1 MRAQSCTLW
10 GLSAC
15 ASVGSVASPNIP
27 ILELDVCA
35 AVARIADAHLKHAAK
50 ALARMRDPGDRT
62 ALHNF
67 RVAIRRLRSLLRA
80 YRPWI
85 GRAGSKKLQGRL
97 RGLTRATGA
106 SRDAE
111 VQIEWLDKQRQDL
124 ARSERAGVN
133 WLLRK
138 VRGRKRDYDRTA
150 RRQIGAD
157 FARVQ
162 KSLRRRLDRMEES
175 ESKPFREAFSELLEE
190 HSDRFLKSLARITTA
205 EDHNPIH
212 EARIEAKRLRYLVEP
227 LRGVLPEARAVT
239 REMKRFQD
247 LLGQLHDNHII
258 ESAIQLAVEDM
269 ALERAHRLHA
279 LAMAGEKA
287 VLARAQRKDEQPGL
301 VRLAIRARG
310 ERDALFAALH
320 RRWLH
325 DRGAELAS
333 LVGVLRAVLQPGHTV
348 EIERKYLLKS
358 LPPAT
363 RSAPAEEIE
372 QGWLPGERVRE
383 RLRRVRNGHGEHYRR
398 TVKLGTGV
406 QRVELED
413 EVTSD
418 LFSALWP
425 LTAGCRVHKRRYRV
439 ADGTLTWEIDQ
450 FLDRDLVLAEV
461 ELPDPAT
468 AVELPTWLEG
478 FVVREVTNE
487 PEFLNLNLAR

>member
-1 MRAQSCTLW
+1 MRNS
-10 GLSAC
+10 
-15 ASVGSVASPNIP
+15 
-27 ILELDVCA
+27 ILELDVRA
-35 AVARIADAHLKHAAK
+35 AVARLADAHLKHAGK
-50 ALARMRDPGDRT
+50 ALARLRDPGDRT

-111 VQIEWLDKQRQDL
+111 VQIEWLAKQRQHL
-124 ARSERAGVN
+124 ERSERAGAD

-138 VRGRKRDYDRTA
+138 VRGRKREYDRVA

-162 KSLRRRLDRMEES
+162 KSLRKRLDRMEES
-175 ESKPFREAFSELLEE
+175 EPKPFRDAFSDLLAE
-190 HSDRFLKSLARITTA
+190 HSDRFLARLARITKA
-205 EDHNPIH
+205 HDPKPIH

-227 LRGVLPEARAVT
+227 LRGLLPAARAVT

-247 LLGQLHDNHII
+247 LLGQLHDQYILG
-258 ESAIQLAVEDM
+258 SAIQLALDDV
-269 ALERAHRLHA
+269 AQERAHRLHA
-279 LAMAGEKA
+279 LAMTGDNAALK
-287 VLARAQRKDEQPGL
+287 RAQRKDEQPGL
-301 VRLAIRARG
+301 VQLAVRARV

-325 DRGAELAS
+325 DRGGELAS
-333 LVGVLRAVLQPGHTV
+333 LVGVLRAVLQPGHAV

-383 RLRRVRNGHGEHYRR
+383 RLRRVSNGNGDHYRR
-398 TVKLGTGV
+398 TVKLGTGM

-413 EVTSD
+413 EVTAD

-439 ADGTLTWEIDQ
+439 AEGTLTWEIDQ